1 MSVKVELK
9 EKMQAIDANVKE
21 LWDAMDDVQQKHLVG
36 EFFILN
42 RYISN
47 VKSNDREIQ
56 EHFVLSVNEYY
67 NKNWNDIQK
76 HPKLL
81 WLLLCN
87 CNYDGKRLFYH
98 EWIGNKKKIGGNA
111 RKVNFLANLY
121 PNKKMDDIELMA
133 TLTPDAELKDVSRSM
148 GYSES
153 EIKAQFK

>member
-1 MSVKVELK
+1 MSIKVELK
-9 EKMQAIDANVKE
+9 EKMQAIDTNVKE
-21 LWDAMDDVQQKHLVG
+21 LWDAMDEVQQKHLVG

-67 NKNWNDIQK
+67 NKNWNNIQK

-81 WLLLCN
+81 WMLLCM

-98 EWIGNKKKIGGNA
+98 EWIGNKKKVGSNTK
-111 RKVNFLANLY
+111 RVNFLANLY

-133 TLTPDAELKDVSRSM
+133 MLTSDKELKDISRSM
-148 GYSES
+148 GYSAS